1 MVLLVVR
8 WNARLSDGRSRSNEL
23 DGCNLKEKHEKP
35 TSRTNQCRS
44 ESNDWQTNVEGKN
57 YYKIWL
63 KIKWIWRMHLV
74 EYSTNI
80 CLFNRRWYSIGC
92 IFENPLYNKYSYRPT
107 ARPADW
113 PIKSS
118 DRHFY
123 TGRQRRKQQML
134 SATSTKNALLH
145 SVV

>member
-35 TSRTNQCRS
+35 TSRTNNQCRS

-92 IFENPLYNKYSYRPT
+92 IFENPLYNKYSFTDRPIVRPT
-107 ARPADW
+107 
-113 PIKSS
+113 
-118 DRHFY
+118 
-123 TGRQRRKQQML
+123 
-134 SATSTKNALLH
+134 LLH
-145 SVV
+145 RSPKKKTANVERNINEKCDPFGGVSGP